1 MAKEKQRRA
10 FDAIN
15 EFPTTVGAQ
24 SVVHGDMLG
33 RNNCLVLGKV
43 IGNGRLEGS
52 VIVGNGGL
60 WRGTLE
66 AENVMVAGEV
76 EGDITARNQIEVLA
90 SARIEG
96 RLTCATIAIASGAF
110 HQGEVRMAKEGAGL
124 TYFAEKR
131 EARR

>member
-1 MAKEKQRRA
+1 MTKQKQRRA
-10 FDAIN
+10 FDTIKD
-15 EFPTTVGAQ
+15 FPTTVGAQ
-24 SVVHGDMLG
+24 SAVYGDMRG

-60 WRGTLE
+60 WRGNIE
-66 AENVMVAGEV
+66 AESVMVAGEV
-76 EGDITARNQIEVLA
+76 EGDVTARNQIEVLA

-96 RLTCATIAIASGAF
+96 RLTCVSIAIASGAF
-110 HQGEVRMAKEGAGL
+110 HQGEIKMAKEGSGL

-131 EARR
+131 EQRR